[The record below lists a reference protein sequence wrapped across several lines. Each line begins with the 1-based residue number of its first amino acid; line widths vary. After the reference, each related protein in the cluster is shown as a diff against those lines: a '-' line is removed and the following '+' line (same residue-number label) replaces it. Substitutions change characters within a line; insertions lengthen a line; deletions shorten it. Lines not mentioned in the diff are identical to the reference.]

1 MIIMD
6 EGKTEM
12 RGESPEALRK
22 QVDRWLENGLTED
35 SVAAF
40 GTSIEVFLN
49 MLHEGHVTANPSRD
63 LEYQGAHDD
72 GKHLYY
78 FAPLGENLQREN
90 LAFYLRMVKNL
101 EDRYETHKLD
111 EDAIG
116 VVEGLSM
123 AEGYAHVQAMTE
135 KVSQVLGREDF
146 PDYSEIEDAVEFFK
160 EQDVEDEEADSRAKL
175 KRWSEYG
182 WLEAHELKVQ
192 MLRERLKAK
201 GVNPDDIGKLQGVT
215 IFFNK
220 DIFDG
225 SKAMPGVEAP
235 HEFFIVRDEPL
246 SFSSV
251 TGIKIPTM
259 QERAEVAKKI

>member
-1 MIIMD
+1 MIMD

-12 RGESPEALRK
+12 GVESPEAIRE

-40 GTSIEVFLN
+40 GTSIEVFLK
-49 MLHEGHVTANPSRD
+49 MLHEGHVTANPTRN
-63 LEYQGAHDD
+63 LEYQGAHGD

-78 FAPLGENLQREN
+78 FAPLGENLQRDN
-90 LAFYLRMVKNL
+90 PTFYLRMLKNL
-101 EDRYETHKLD
+101 EDNHKQHELD

-116 VVEGLSM
+116 EAWGLSM
-123 AEGYAHVQAMTE
+123 AEGYAHTQAMTE
-135 KVSQVLGREDF
+135 EVSQVLGRENI
-146 PDYSEIEDAVEFFK
+146 PDNSVIEDAVEFFK
-160 EQDVEDEEADSRAKL
+160 EQDEEEGDSRAKL
-175 KRWSEYG
+175 ERWSKFDR
-182 WLEAHELKVQ
+182 LEAHELQVR

-215 IFFNK
+215 IFFNNEIFK
-220 DIFDG
+220 D

-235 HEFFIVRDEPL
+235 HEFFMVRDEPL